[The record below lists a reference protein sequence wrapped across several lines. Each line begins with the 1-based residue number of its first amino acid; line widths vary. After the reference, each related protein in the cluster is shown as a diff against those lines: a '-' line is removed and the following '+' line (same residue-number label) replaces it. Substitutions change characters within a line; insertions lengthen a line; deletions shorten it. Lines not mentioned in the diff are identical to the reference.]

1 MKFNFTPRFTVWK
14 SPLGPMTL
22 AAHGDALVGVWF
34 NGQQHMPDTSKWAD
48 DSSNT
53 VLQATQS
60 QLSRYFDTGRSDFN
74 VKINLDSGTAFQ
86 RAVWS
91 NLRSIAPGQT
101 VSYGGIALALA
112 SPKAVRAVGAAV
124 GRNPISI
131 IVPCHRVLGAGGALT
146 GYAGGLDRK
155 THLLQLEGA
164 L

>member
-1 MKFNFTPRFTVWK
+1 
-14 SPLGPMTL
+14 
-22 AAHGDALVGVWF
+22 
-34 NGQQHMPDTSKWAD
+34 
-48 DSSNT
+48 

-60 QLSRYFDTGRSDFN
+60 ELARYFETGRCDFTIQ
-74 VKINLDSGTAFQ
+74 VRLDSGTAFQ
-86 RAVWS
+86 RAVWRQL
-91 NLRSIAPGQT
+91 LRISPGQT
-101 VSYGGIALALA
+101 VSYGNIANAIE

-155 THLLQLEGA
+155 TRLLQLEGA